1 MKVIKRDGTE
11 VQFDINKIINAIS
24 KANQSVSEIDR
35 MEESD
40 ILHIAES
47 IQKRCEV
54 DGYAYS
60 VEQIQDLV
68 ERGIIAKG
76 FYRIAQNYIKYRY
89 DRQLARKGNSI
100 DQQILS
106 LINYTNEDVK
116 QENSNKNPAV
126 ASVQRDYMAG
136 EVSKDLTK
144 RFFLPKDIWKAHD
157 EGIIHFHDADY
168 FAQHIFNCFHPSEKF
183 ITNMGTKAFSEMEDG
198 QSVRVRDCLG
208 VWRDATVH
216 KFGKQQMQKVF
227 FSDGRSS
234 KNVICTENHRWLL
247 NDGKFTTDLQIGDK
261 LWEADD
267 NSTDNWVVVDIE
279 KNYDNGMYYDAW
291 CVVEPATHTFTLE
304 SGMVTGNCCLIN
316 LEDMLQNG
324 TVISGTMIEKPHTL
338 YTACNITTQ
347 IIAQVAS
354 CQYGGQS
361 FSLTHLAPFVDM
373 SRQKY
378 RKEVYQELIEA
389 GTHPEEMIVNSIA
402 EQRLKKEIKQA
413 MQLIQY
419 QIITLMTTNGQAP
432 FVTVFMYI
440 NEAPEGLLR
449 DDLVLLIEEMLKQRY
464 QGVKNS
470 QGVYITPAFPKII
483 YVLQENNIT
492 EDSTYWRITQLAAKC
507 TAKRMVPDYI
517 SEKIMKQLK
526 GGDVYVAMG

>member
-1 MKVIKRDGTE
+1 
-11 VQFDINKIINAIS
+11 
-24 KANQSVSEIDR
+24 
-35 MEESD
+35 
-40 ILHIAES
+40 
-47 IQKRCEV
+47 
-54 DGYAYS
+54 
-60 VEQIQDLV
+60 
-68 ERGIIAKG
+68 
-76 FYRIAQNYIKYRY
+76 
-89 DRQLARKGNSI
+89 
-100 DQQILS
+100 
-106 LINYTNEDVK
+106 
-116 QENSNKNPAV
+116 
-126 ASVQRDYMAG
+126 
-136 EVSKDLTK
+136 
-144 RFFLPKDIWKAHD
+144 
-157 EGIIHFHDADY
+157 
-168 FAQHIFNCFHPSEKF
+168 
-183 ITNMGTKAFSEMEDG
+183 
-198 QSVRVRDCLG
+198 
-208 VWRDATVH
+208 
-216 KFGKQQMQKVF
+216 
-227 FSDGRSS
+227 
-234 KNVICTENHRWLL
+234 
-247 NDGKFTTDLQIGDK
+247 
-261 LWEADD
+261 
-267 NSTDNWVVVDIE
+267 
-279 KNYDNGMYYDAW
+279 
-291 CVVEPATHTFTLE
+291 
-304 SGMVTGNCCLIN
+304 
-316 LEDMLQNG
+316 
-324 TVISGTMIEKPHTL
+324 
-338 YTACNITTQ
+338 
-347 IIAQVAS
+347 
-354 CQYGGQS
+354 
-361 FSLTHLAPFVDM
+361 M